1 MDKKEKGT
9 GMSFWLQLQKENKIK
24 KLEKYRSILEIT
36 GALSFLVILLN
47 IGHIILAGVISEVS
61 PAFSPKT
68 TLIAVIFSV
77 LIGICMILYV
87 FVEYNLWGLKGRN
100 RII

>member
-1 MDKKEKGT
+1 MDKKEKA
-9 GMSFWLQLQKENKIK
+9 GMSFWLQLQKENRIK
-24 KLEKYRSILEIT
+24 KLEKYRCILEIT

-47 IGHIILAGVISEVS
+47 ISPIIIAGVS
-61 PAFSPKT
+61 PSFSPKT

-87 FVEYNLWGLKGRN
+87 FVVYNIGDLKSRK